1 VVHRADNPQSP
12 EPAAPGAATT
22 VNGAVL
28 PVTPTKPVAGH
39 EPDYPDTLD
48 AGLLRISGV
57 CILATVMAILDHTV
71 VSVAQR
77 TFIVEFESTQ
87 AIVAWTMTG
96 YTLALAT
103 VIPLAGWA
111 SDRFGTKRLFMGAI
125 LWFTLGSLLCA
136 MAPNIAALIVFR
148 VIQGLG
154 GGMLMPL
161 TFIIL
166 TREAGPLR
174 LGRLMAVLGVPM
186 LLGPMCGPVLGGWL
200 IDNYGWQWI
209 FRINLPLGVVVLI
222 LAAVVFPK
230 DRPMRSET
238 FDFTGML
245 LLSPGL
251 ATFLFGISS
260 VPRRGTFADHRVWM
274 PMVVGLTLIIA
285 FVVHAL
291 YRAENPLIDL
301 RLFKN
306 RVVTLA
312 NSAML
317 LFAVGFLGVWLLF
330 PSYFQQSLH
339 QTPLQSGVHLIPLGL
354 GAMSTMPLAGAFM
367 DRRGPGKVLLVGIT
381 LLTSGLSVFAYG
393 VSKQAGYLPL
403 LLAGLVIMGMG
414 LGCTTT
420 PLSGSA
426 VQALAPH
433 QVARG
438 STLITVN
445 HQVAASVGTALMS
458 VILTK
463 QFDRSENIT
472 TANALAMLRN
482 NAVKRATPLH
492 STALSRRALAPDF
505 TSHVIHDLSHAYTIM
520 IVVAI
525 IIVASALL
533 PAAFLPRK
541 PPSAVVRQTPPP
553 KAEPGNQL

>member
-22 VNGAVL
+22 VNGAML
-28 PVTPTKPVAGH
+28 PVAPIKPVAGH
-39 EPDYPDTLD
+39 VPDYPDALD

-57 CILATVMAILDHTV
+57 CILATMMAILDYTV

-77 TFIVEFESTQ
+77 TFIVEFGSTQ

-96 YTLALAT
+96 YMLALAT

-111 SDRFGTKRLFMGAI
+111 SDRFGTKRLCMGAV

-136 MAPNIAALIVFR
+136 MAPNIESLIAFR
-148 VIQGLG
+148 MIQGLG
-154 GGMLMPL
+154 GGMLIPL

-209 FRINLPLGVVVLI
+209 FRINLPLGVSVFI

-230 DRPMRSET
+230 DRAAPSET

-260 VPRRGTFADHRVWM
+260 VPRRGTFADYHVWV
-274 PMVVGLTLIIA
+274 PVVVGLTLIIA
-285 FVVHAL
+285 FVAHAL
-291 YRAENPLIDL
+291 CRAKHPLIDL

-306 RVVTLA
+306 QVVTLA

-317 LFAVGFLGVWLLF
+317 LFGVGFLGVWLLF
-330 PSYFQQSLH
+330 PSYFQQLLH
-339 QTPLQSGVHLIPLGL
+339 ETPLQSGVHLIPLGL

-367 DRRGPGKVLLVGIT
+367 DKRGPGKVLLVGVT
-381 LLTSGLSVFAYG
+381 LLTVGLSVFGYG
-393 VSKQAGYLPL
+393 VSKQADYLPL
-403 LLAGLVIMGMG
+403 LLVGLVIMGMG
-414 LGCTTT
+414 LGCTLT

-426 VQALAPH
+426 VQTLAPR

-445 HQVAASVGTALMS
+445 HHVAASVGVALMS
-458 VILTK
+458 VILTN

-472 TANALAMLRN
+472 TANALGMLRG
-482 NAVKRATPLH
+482 NAVKRGTPPD
-492 STALSRRALAPDF
+492 SSALSHQAQAPDF
-505 TSHVIHDLSHAYTIM
+505 MSHVMHDLSHAYATV

-525 IIVASALL
+525 IFVALTLL
-533 PAAFLPRK
+533 PAAFLPKK
-541 PPSAVVRQTPPP
+541 PPSEVMRQSRAPMC
-553 KAEPGNQL
+553 